1 MAINLL
7 WFKIVISLK
16 DTAGVATE
24 LPGVEARS
32 AITPD
37 EYDGS
42 YQFETGGILGTY
54 VDFTGAVRD
63 ENALIAQYRGSSFS
77 GS

>member
-7 WFKIVISLK
+7 GFTIGRSIK
-16 DTAGVATE
+16 DTAGVAAE
-24 LPGVEARS
+24 LPGVEAKS

-42 YQFETGGILGTY
+42 YQFETGGILGT
-54 VDFTGAVRD
+54 
-63 ENALIAQYRGSSFS
+63 
-77 GS
+77 

>member
-7 WFKIVISLK
+7 GFTIGRTTGNSE
-16 DTAGVATE
+16 GVATE
-24 LPGVEARS
+24 PVTVSTS
-32 AITPD
+32 AISPD

-42 YQFETGGILGTY
+42 YSFETGGFMGTY

-63 ENALIAQYRGSSFS
+63 QNALIQ
-77 GS
+77 